1 VTPQSM
7 THKILARQAGRDHV
21 ESGEFIEAE
30 ISMCFSHDPG
40 VAVLTDTFYSG
51 FGADAKVF
59 DPSRV
64 AFFQDH
70 LVPAKDPAS
79 RNLAKIMDQFVAD
92 QQIQHYFPYGPNY
105 GVSHNV
111 LIENGL
117 TLPGELIVGNDSH
130 TVTGGAFNA
139 LATGVGIVDLASV
152 LKTGRLWFSVPRVMQ
167 VRIDGNLRQDVQAM
181 DIMLRL
187 LSDIK
192 MGGAS
197 GMAIEWAGSTI
208 DELTL
213 DQRTS
218 LCNMV
223 VEGGAMNGI
232 MSVQPIVE
240 DYLRS
245 IAKRPYEPVTAD
257 PGAEYDTVVQY
268 RAEDIE
274 PMVALPHKPDNGVP
288 LRDVA
293 DGDRVKVDQVY
304 VGGCAGGKL
313 EDIAIFT
320 DVIRGNRIAD
330 QTHVVVVPA
339 TMAIYRAM
347 ALAGITRDLVLAGAN
362 VESPGCKA
370 CFGAHGAVLGDGDVC
385 LATINRNFRGRMG
398 SPNASVFL
406 GSPWTA
412 GQTALRGYITD
423 GS

>member
-1 VTPQSM
+1 MIPQSM
-7 THKILARQAGRDHV
+7 THKILARQAGRNHV
-21 ESGEFIEAE
+21 ESGEIVEARV
-30 ISMCFSHDPG
+30 SMCFSHDPG
-40 VAVLTDTFYSG
+40 MAVLAETFYEG
-51 FGADAKVF
+51 FGADAKVW

-79 RNLAKIMDQFVAD
+79 RNLARIMDQFVAE
-92 QQIQHYFPYGPNY
+92 QEIEHYFPYGPTY

-117 TLPGELIVGNDSH
+117 ALPGEFMVGNDSH
-130 TVTGGAFNA
+130 TVTAGAFNT
-139 LATGVGIVDLASV
+139 LGTGVGIVDMASV
-152 LKTGRLWFSVPRVMQ
+152 LKTGQLWFCVPRVMQ
-167 VRIDGNLRQDVQAM
+167 VRMDGHLKPGVQAM

-197 GMAIEWAGSTI
+197 GMTIEWAGSTI
-208 DELTL
+208 GDLTL

-223 VEGGAMNGI
+223 VEGGAVNGI
-232 MSVQPIVE
+232 MTVTPMVD
-240 DYLRS
+240 DYLRA
-245 IAKRPYEPVTAD
+245 IAKRPYEAVTSD
-257 PGAEYDTVVQY
+257 PEFEYDTVVEY

-288 LRDVA
+288 LRDVS
-293 DGDRVKVDQVY
+293 GRRVKVDQVY

-313 EDIAIFT
+313 EDIRIFT
-320 DVIRGNRIAD
+320 DVVKGQHVANGV
-330 QTHVVVVPA
+330 QVVVVPA
-339 TMAIYRAM
+339 TMAIYKAM
-347 ALAGITRDLVLAGAN
+347 ALSGITRDLVMAGVN

-398 SPNASVFL
+398 SPNASVYL
-406 GSPWTA
+406 ASTGTA
-412 GQTALRGYITD
+412 GQTALNGYITD
-423 GS
+423 GD